1 MINCWLFISLELSQQ
16 RRLLSKKKKEQISA
30 RKEMAL
36 EIFNP

>member
-1 MINCWLFISLELSQQ
+1 MINYLLFISLELSQQ
-16 RRLLSKKKKEQISA
+16 RRLLSKKKEQISA